1 MQRARLSDGSSV
13 RYAQVVL
20 ALGSAVARPAALQH
34 TVPGVMELRTWA
46 DADWLQELAARGE
59 PVLFVGGGL
68 LGLEAA
74 DAVLST
80 GCPVTLVQRGP
91 RLMPRQIDAR
101 AGALLTD
108 RLSAKGIEILLGE
121 EIEAINAESAGVSL
135 AFATQPEKER
145 TFAAVVLATGCAP
158 RTELARAADI
168 PCKRGITVNA
178 AMATPLKGVFALGEC
193 AEVSGTNYQLVEP
206 IYQQAEVLAK
216 NLCGASAQ
224 LPSVVQGSY
233 LKAIILCILPVS
245 YRLRSVRMTWSL
257 RTAVS
262 AFIGVFACKATYCAA
277 LCCLATLS
285 VRGKFK
291 ITSILR
297 YSSQAQSLWL
307 AKRHRQLNLGK
318 DMKKQCVVIGN
329 GMVGHHLVEQLMYS
343 DDFNLIVIG
352 AEAEPAYDRVHL
364 SEMFSGKSAQDLL
377 LADPQRYKEA
387 NVELVLGD
395 AVTQV
400 NRQAQTVLTEQG
412 REFRYDSLILATG
425 SYPFVPPVEGNDLP
439 GCLVYR
445 TLNDLEAIKQAAE
458 GKTRG
463 VVVGGGLLGLECAN
477 ALKNLGLETSV
488 VGLPPG

>member
-1 MQRARLSDGSSV
+1 MEMNNSFNSKGTEVTTDLLIVGGGMAAAQLVRRLAHHGFEGAVLLVGEESVAGYNRVLLPHYLARQVSASELSNTALRQSLDLSISFRLSVKVTGLDVAMQRARLSDGSSV
-13 RYAQVVL
+13 RFAQVVL

-158 RTELARAADI
+158 RTARARAADI

-224 LPSVVQGSY
+224 LPSVAQGSH
-233 LKAIILCILPVS
+233 LKVDDVPLYFAGAVPSEIGADDMVIEDSSQRIYRRLCLQGNL
-245 YRLRSVRMTWSL
+245 LR
-257 RTAVS
+257 
-262 AFIGVFACKATYCAA
+262 GAA
-277 LCCLATLS
+277 LFGDTLGAREIQNHIDTAIS
-285 VRGKFK
+285 P
-291 ITSILR
+291 
-297 YSSQAQSLWL
+297 SQAQSLAFGL
-307 AKRHRQLNLGK
+307 K
-318 DMKKQCVVIGN
+318 
-329 GMVGHHLVEQLMYS
+329 
-343 DDFNLIVIG
+343 
-352 AEAEPAYDRVHL
+352 
-364 SEMFSGKSAQDLL
+364 
-377 LADPQRYKEA
+377 
-387 NVELVLGD
+387 
-395 AVTQV
+395 
-400 NRQAQTVLTEQG
+400 
-412 REFRYDSLILATG
+412 
-425 SYPFVPPVEGNDLP
+425 
-439 GCLVYR
+439 
-445 TLNDLEAIKQAAE
+445 AA
-458 GKTRG
+458 
-463 VVVGGGLLGLECAN
+463 
-477 ALKNLGLETSV
+477 
-488 VGLPPG
+488 

>member
-1 MQRARLSDGSSV
+1 MLPCSV
-13 RYAQVVL
+13 
-20 ALGSAVARPAALQH
+20 LGSVMVPRCVMPKWCWHWGQLWPRPAALQH

-121 EIEAINAESAGVSL
+121 EIEAINAETAGVSL

-224 LPSVVQGSY
+224 LPSVAQGSH
-233 LKAIILCILPVS
+233 LKVDDVPLYFAGVVPS
-245 YRLRSVRMTWSL
+245 E
-257 RTAVS
+257 
-262 AFIGVFACKATYCAA
+262 IGADDMV
-277 LCCLATLS
+277 
-285 VRGKFK
+285 
-291 ITSILR
+291 IED
-297 YSSQAQSLWL
+297 SSQRIYRRLCLQRQSSARRCAVWRHPRCAGNSKSHRYCDITIAGPIPRLWL
-307 AKRHRQLNLGK
+307 
-318 DMKKQCVVIGN
+318 
-329 GMVGHHLVEQLMYS
+329 E
-343 DDFNLIVIG
+343 
-352 AEAEPAYDRVHL
+352 
-364 SEMFSGKSAQDLL
+364 SGID
-377 LADPQRYKEA
+377 
-387 NVELVLGD
+387 N
-395 AVTQV
+395 
-400 NRQAQTVLTEQG
+400 
-412 REFRYDSLILATG
+412 
-425 SYPFVPPVEGNDLP
+425 
-439 GCLVYR
+439 
-445 TLNDLEAIKQAAE
+445 
-458 GKTRG
+458 
-463 VVVGGGLLGLECAN
+463 
-477 ALKNLGLETSV
+477 
-488 VGLPPG
+488 